1 MIRII
6 AVGKLK
12 EIYLAEA
19 VREYSKRLSAYTKL
33 ELIQVPDEKCPE
45 GASEA
50 QVRQVKEREGRRI
63 LDSISEKEY
72 VITLEIKGR
81 KLSSEAFS
89 EQLEMLRNSGKPDI
103 VFVIGGSVG
112 LSEMVSERA
121 DYKLSFSDMTFPHQL
136 MRVILMEQIYR
147 SFKIARNE
155 PYHK

>member
-12 EIYLAEA
+12 ESYLTEA
-19 VREYSKRLSAYTKL
+19 VLEYSKRLSAYTKL
-33 ELIQVPDEKCPE
+33 EIIQIQDEKCPE

-50 QVRQVKEREGRRI
+50 QLIQIKDKEGRRI
-63 LDSISEKEY
+63 LDSISGKEY

-81 KLSSEAFS
+81 KLTSEGFS
-89 EQLEMLRNSGKPDI
+89 DMMESLRNSGKPDI
-103 VFVIGGSVG
+103 TFIIGGSVG
-112 LSEMVSERA
+112 LSDQVSSRA
-121 DYKLSFSDMTFPHQL
+121 DCRLSFSDMTFPHQL

-147 SFKIARNE
+147 SFKIAKNE